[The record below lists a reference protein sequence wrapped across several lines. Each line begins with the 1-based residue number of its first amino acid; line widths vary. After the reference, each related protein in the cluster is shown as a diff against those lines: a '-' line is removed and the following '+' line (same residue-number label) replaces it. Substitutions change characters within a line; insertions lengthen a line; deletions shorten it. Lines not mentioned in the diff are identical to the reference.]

1 MIRRKSLAVFL
12 AVVVVFAMACNA
24 ATVQAY
30 INLAVQIALQVAQL
44 AGLPASSAN
53 VVSGDL
59 TQAETLYNSL
69 ATADAAAK
77 PGIVTQIDAV
87 LTTAEADMQGIFA
100 LGHIASPAL
109 QGTIRAALAIGIT
122 AIESVR
128 TIMTGS
134 SAPAN
139 PVTAVA
145 RVALPRGVVPEKA
158 RMSPKQLKDLYNST
172 MAAYPQAKIK

>member
-1 MIRRKSLAVFL
+1 MIHRKSLAVFL

-87 LTTAEADMQGIFA
+87 LTTAEADMQGIFT
-100 LGHIASPAL
+100 LGHIANPAL

-122 AIESVR
+122 AIESAR
-128 TIMTGS
+128 AIMTGTQP
-134 SAPAN
+134 PAN
-139 PVTAVA
+139 PVTAAA
-145 RVALPRGVVPEKA
+145 RVALPGGIG
-158 RMSPKQLKDLYNST
+158 PKPKTMTPAQLKALFNET
-172 MAAYPQAKIK
+172 V